1 MFSSKGKVLTD
12 LASMDTIDISQNIQD
27 FKQVFENESRIIFS
41 ARFGDGKSYFLNEF
55 MKNYDEKK
63 NDYYFITLHP
73 VNYVVEEN
81 RDVIEYI
88 KRDILFQL
96 IKDNRIYDFKEGYDK
111 IFDAV
116 CNVESLFKL
125 ADFAAS
131 IIPVNGLKEG
141 YKALKGLVSTI
152 DEKRKKQ
159 DVLHVVDD
167 YLNGFYGKMGSISE
181 CDAFTY
187 LIQKSLERMMAKS
200 VLIIED
206 LDRIDPAH
214 LFRIMNVLS
223 SQVDNPYYSEVPNGN
238 KFGFDK
244 IILVMDYEIARH
256 LFHHFYGKEANY
268 EGYMNKFLNTLPF
281 RYSIKEEAHRQVR
294 QKILDICK
302 TGVFLSL
309 DHKLS
314 DNPKDRISFQL
325 ALNNSS
331 VRRCKE
337 FLDLDV
343 ASLIRKKW
351 LNGEYSIPTDST
363 WVRILVCYRFFI
375 PDKSIRSIMEAMIHG
390 FADLQL
396 AELAMPF
403 YCAVNG
409 ERYFYLQIKDDM
421 YMIRYNAML
430 NLVTNGVVRNHINVV
445 PESIANIKKV
455 LYNVESSICNLLIG

>member
-1 MFSSKGKVLTD
+1 
-12 LASMDTIDISQNIQD
+12 MDTIDISQNIQD

-55 MKNYDEKK
+55 MKSYDEKK

-111 IFDAV
+111 IFDVV
-116 CNVESLFKL
+116 CNKESLLKL
-125 ADFAAS
+125 GDFVAS
-131 IIPVNGLKEG
+131 IIPIEGLKDG
-141 YKALKGLVSTI
+141 YEALKDLASTI
-152 DEKRKKQ
+152 HEKYKSQ

-167 YLNGFYGKMGSISE
+167 YLNGFYGKTGSISE
-181 CDAFTY
+181 CDAFTC
-187 LIQKSLERMMAKS
+187 LIQKSLEQMMAKS

-223 SQVDNPYYSEVPNGN
+223 SQVDNPYYSEVSNGN
-238 KFGFDK
+238 KFGFNK

-268 EGYMNKFLNTLPF
+268 EGYMNKFLNTLPYS
-281 RYSIKEEAHRQVR
+281 YSIKEEAHRQVR

-309 DHKLS
+309 DQKLS

-343 ASLIRKKW
+343 NSLFRKKW

-363 WVRILVCYRFFI
+363 WVKMLVCYRFFMS
-375 PDKSIRSIMEAMIHG
+375 DKPISSIMEAMIHG
-390 FADLQL
+390 FSDLQL

-421 YMIRYNAML
+421 YMIRYNAMR
-430 NLVTNGVVRNHINVV
+430 NLVTNGVVRNYRNVV

>member
-1 MFSSKGKVLTD
+1 MEP
-12 LASMDTIDISQNIQD
+12 IDISNNIYD
-27 FKQVFENESRIIFS
+27 FKQVFESESRIIFS
-41 ARFGDGKSYFLNEF
+41 AKFGDGKSYFLKKF
-55 MKNYDEKK
+55 MESYPKEA

-116 CNVESLFKL
+116 CNVESLYKL

-131 IIPVNGLKEG
+131 IIPVKGLKEG

-152 DEKRKKQ
+152 DEKRKEQ

-167 YLNGFYGKMGSISE
+167 YLNGFYGKSGSISE

-187 LIQKSLERMMAKS
+187 LIQKSLEQMMAKS

-244 IILVMDYEIARH
+244 IILVMDYEIAKH

-281 RYSIKEEAHRQVR
+281 SYSINEEAHRQVR

-309 DHKLS
+309 DQKLS
-314 DNPKDRISFQL
+314 NNPKDRISFQL

-331 VRRCKE
+331 VRKCKE

-363 WVRILVCYRFFI
+363 WVRILVCYRFFM
-375 PDKSIRSIMEAMIHG
+375 PDKSIKSIMEAMIHG
-390 FADLQL
+390 FTDLQL

-403 YCAVNG
+403 YCAVNE
-409 ERYFYLQIKDDM
+409 ERFFYLRIKDEM
-421 YMIRYNAML
+421 YMIKYDTIL
-430 NLVTNGVVRNHINVV
+430 NLVTKGVVGNHRKVV

>member
-1 MFSSKGKVLTD
+1 
-12 LASMDTIDISQNIQD
+12 MDTIDISQNIHD

-55 MKNYDEKK
+55 MKSYDEKK

-116 CNVESLFKL
+116 CNKESLLKL

-131 IIPVNGLKEG
+131 IIPVKGLKEG
-141 YKALKGLVSTI
+141 YKALKGLVSMI
-152 DEKRKKQ
+152 EEKRKEQ

-181 CDAFTY
+181 CDAFTC
-187 LIQKSLERMMAKS
+187 LIQKSLEQMMAKS

-223 SQVDNPYYSEVPNGN
+223 SQVDNPYYSEVSNGN

-244 IILVMDYEIARH
+244 IILVMDYEIAKH

-302 TGVFLSL
+302 TEEVLSL
-309 DHKLS
+309 DQKLS
-314 DNPKDRISFQL
+314 NDPKDRISFQF

-337 FLDLDV
+337 FLDLDIN
-343 ASLIRKKW
+343 SLFRKKW
-351 LNGEYSIPTDST
+351 LNGEYSIPTDNT
-363 WVRILVCYRFFI
+363 WVKMLACYRFFMS
-375 PDKSIRSIMEAMIHG
+375 DKPISSIMEAMIHG
-390 FADLQL
+390 FTDLQL

-409 ERYFYLQIKDDM
+409 DRFFYLRIVDDM
-421 YMIRYNAML
+421 YMIKYDAIL
-430 NLVTNGVVRNHINVV
+430 NLVTKGVVGNHRKVV

>member
-1 MFSSKGKVLTD
+1 
-12 LASMDTIDISQNIQD
+12 MDTIDISQNIQD

-41 ARFGDGKSYFLNEF
+41 AKFGDGKSYFLKKF
-55 MKNYDEKK
+55 MESYPKEA

-116 CNVESLFKL
+116 CNGESLIKL
-125 ADFAAS
+125 ADFVAS
-131 IIPVNGLKEG
+131 IIPVEG
-141 YKALKGLVSTI
+141 IKDVYEGLKGLASTI
-152 DEKRKKQ
+152 RKKYKEQ

-167 YLNGFYGKMGSISE
+167 YLNGFYGKTGSISE
-181 CDAFTY
+181 CDAFTC
-187 LIQKSLERMMAKS
+187 LIQKSLEQMMAKS

-238 KFGFDK
+238 KFDFDK

-268 EGYMNKFLNTLPF
+268 EGYMNKFLNTLPYS
-281 RYSIKEEAHRQVR
+281 YSIKEEAHRQVR

-302 TGVFLSL
+302 TEEVFRL
-309 DHKLS
+309 DQKLS

-325 ALNNSS
+325 ALDNSS

-337 FLDLDV
+337 FLDLDIN
-343 ASLIRKKW
+343 SLFRKKW
-351 LNGEYSIPTDST
+351 LNGEYSIPTDNS
-363 WVRILVCYRFFI
+363 WVRILVCYRFFM
-375 PDKSIRSIMEAMIHG
+375 PDKPIRSIMEAMIHG

-403 YCAVNG
+403 YCAVNE
-409 ERYFYLQIKDDM
+409 ERFFYLRIQDDI
-421 YMIRYNAML
+421 YMIKYDAIH
-430 NLVTNGVVRNHINVV
+430 NLVTKGIVGNRRNVV

-455 LYNVESSICNLLIG
+455 LYNVENSICNLLIG

>member
-1 MFSSKGKVLTD
+1 
-12 LASMDTIDISQNIQD
+12 MDTIDISQKIQD

-41 ARFGDGKSYFLNEF
+41 AKFGDGKSYFLNEF
-55 MKNYDEKK
+55 MKSYDEKK
-63 NDYYFITLHP
+63 NDCYFITLHP

-96 IKDNRIYDFKEGYDK
+96 IKDDRIYDFKEGYDK

-116 CNVESLFKL
+116 CNKESWLKL
-125 ADFAAS
+125 GDFIAS
-131 IIPVNGLKEG
+131 IIPIEGLKDG
-141 YKALKGLVSTI
+141 YEALKGLASNI
-152 DEKRKKQ
+152 HEKYKSQ

-167 YLNGFYGKMGSISE
+167 YLNGFYGKSGCISE
-181 CDAFTY
+181 CDAFTC
-187 LIQKSLERMMAKS
+187 LIQKSLEQMIAKS

-206 LDRIDPAH
+206 LDRMDPAH

-223 SQVDNPYYSEVPNGN
+223 SQVDNPYYSDVPHSN

-244 IILVMDYEIARH
+244 IILVMDYEIAKH

-268 EGYMNKFLNTLPF
+268 EGYMNKFLNTLPYS
-281 RYSIKEEAHRQVR
+281 YSIKEEAHRQVR

-309 DHKLS
+309 DQKLS
-314 DNPKDRISFQL
+314 NDPKDRISFQL

-343 ASLIRKKW
+343 DSLFRKKW

-363 WVRILVCYRFFI
+363 WVRILVCYRF
-375 PDKSIRSIMEAMIHG
+375 
-390 FADLQL
+390 L
-396 AELAMPF
+396 
-403 YCAVNG
+403 C
-409 ERYFYLQIKDDM
+409 QIS
-421 YMIRYNAML
+421 
-430 NLVTNGVVRNHINVV
+430 
-445 PESIANIKKV
+445 P
-455 LYNVESSICNLLIG
+455 

>member
-1 MFSSKGKVLTD
+1 MY
-12 LASMDTIDISQNIQD
+12 TIDISQKIQD

-55 MKNYDEKK
+55 MKSYDEKD

-125 ADFAAS
+125 TDFAAS

-152 DEKRKKQ
+152 EEKRKEQ

-187 LIQKSLERMMAKS
+187 LIQKSLEQMMAKS

-223 SQVDNPYYSEVPNGN
+223 SQVDNPYYSEVPHGN

-281 RYSIKEEAHRQVR
+281 KFSISDEAQKQVENKLVQTFGITDILNIRGALYPHKFESDTFYLLVAIKE
-294 QKILDICK
+294 L
-302 TGVFLSL
+302 
-309 DHKLS
+309 
-314 DNPKDRISFQL
+314 
-325 ALNNSS
+325 S

-337 FLDLDV
+337 FIDDNIGTHIKSTWANDKIKIPTNIEFVKLLYCIRFFTRLSLGTIFEMLIENLQGELAVRMFMPLFCISSKRNTFSVRVGNEIYYCHYEESDLSFSVERINTWDDDLVVDFDKIKGSARNMKDAVLDL
-343 ASLIRKKW
+343 II
-351 LNGEYSIPTDST
+351 G
-363 WVRILVCYRFFI
+363 
-375 PDKSIRSIMEAMIHG
+375 
-390 FADLQL
+390 DL
-396 AELAMPF
+396 
-403 YCAVNG
+403 
-409 ERYFYLQIKDDM
+409 
-421 YMIRYNAML
+421 
-430 NLVTNGVVRNHINVV
+430 
-445 PESIANIKKV
+445 
-455 LYNVESSICNLLIG
+455 

>member
-1 MFSSKGKVLTD
+1 
-12 LASMDTIDISQNIQD
+12 MDTIDIFQNIQD

-41 ARFGDGKSYFLNEF
+41 AKFGDGKSYFLNEF
-55 MKNYDEKK
+55 MKSYDEKK

-152 DEKRKKQ
+152 EEKRKEQ

-167 YLNGFYGKMGSISE
+167 YLNGFYGKSGSISE

-187 LIQKSLERMMAKS
+187 LIQKSLEQMMAKS

-244 IILVMDYEIARH
+244 IILVMDYEIAKH

-268 EGYMNKFLNTLPF
+268 EGYMNKFLNTLPYS
-281 RYSIKEEAHRQVR
+281 YSIKEEAHRQVR

-309 DHKLS
+309 DKKLS

-337 FLDLDV
+337 FLDLDIN
-343 ASLIRKKW
+343 SLFRKKW

-363 WVRILVCYRFFI
+363 WVRILVCYRFFM

-430 NLVTNGVVRNHINVV
+430 NLVTNGVVRNHSNVV

>member
-1 MFSSKGKVLTD
+1 MES
-12 LASMDTIDISQNIQD
+12 IDISNNIND
-27 FKQVFENESRIIFS
+27 FKQVFESESRIIFS
-41 ARFGDGKSYFLNEF
+41 AKFGDGKSYFLKKF
-55 MKNYDEKK
+55 MESYPKEA

-96 IKDNRIYDFKEGYDK
+96 IKDNRIDDFKEGYDK

-125 ADFAAS
+125 TDFAAS

-152 DEKRKKQ
+152 EEKRKEQ

-187 LIQKSLERMMAKS
+187 LIQKSLEQMMAKS

-223 SQVDNPYYSEVPNGN
+223 SQVDNPYYSQVPNGN

-268 EGYMNKFLNTLPF
+268 EGYMNKFLNTLPYS
-281 RYSIKEEAHRQVR
+281 YSIKEEAHRQVR

-309 DHKLS
+309 DQKLS
-314 DNPKDRISFQL
+314 NEPKDRVSFQL
-325 ALNNSS
+325 ALNNAS

-343 ASLIRKKW
+343 NSLFRKKW

-363 WVRILVCYRFFI
+363 WVRILVCYRFFM

-390 FADLQL
+390 FTDLQL

-409 ERYFYLQIKDDM
+409 ETFFYLRIKDDM
-421 YMIRYNAML
+421 YMIKYNAML
-430 NLVTNGVVRNHINVV
+430 NLVTKGIVGNRRNVV

-455 LYNVESSICNLLIG
+455 LYNVENSICNLLIG

>member
-1 MFSSKGKVLTD
+1 
-12 LASMDTIDISQNIQD
+12 MDTIDISQNIQD
-27 FKQVFENESRIIFS
+27 FKQVFEKESRIIFS
-41 ARFGDGKSYFLNEF
+41 ARFGDGKSYFLKEF
-55 MKNYDEKK
+55 MKSYEEKK

-116 CNVESLFKL
+116 CNKESLLKL
-125 ADFAAS
+125 GDFVAS
-131 IIPVNGLKEG
+131 IIPIEGLKDG
-141 YKALKGLVSTI
+141 YEALKDLASTI
-152 DEKRKKQ
+152 HDKYKSQ

-181 CDAFTY
+181 CDAFTC
-187 LIQKSLERMMAKS
+187 LIQKSLEQMMAKS

-268 EGYMNKFLNTLPF
+268 EGYMNKFLNTLPYS
-281 RYSIKEEAHRQVR
+281 YSIKEEAHRQVR

-302 TGVFLSL
+302 TEEVFSL
-309 DHKLS
+309 DQKLS
-314 DNPKDRISFQL
+314 SDPKDRISFQL
-325 ALNNSS
+325 ALDNSS

-337 FLDLDV
+337 FLDLDIN
-343 ASLIRKKW
+343 SLFRKKW
-351 LNGEYSIPTDST
+351 LNGEYSIPTDNS
-363 WVRILVCYRFFI
+363 WVRILVCYRFFM
-375 PDKSIRSIMEAMIHG
+375 PDKPIRSILEAMIHG

-403 YCAVNG
+403 YCAVNE
-409 ERYFYLQIKDDM
+409 ERFFYLRIQDDI
-421 YMIRYNAML
+421 YMIKYDTIH
-430 NLVTNGVVRNHINVV
+430 NLVTKGVVGNHRKVV

-455 LYNVESSICNLLIG
+455 LYNVENSICNLLIG

>member
-1 MFSSKGKVLTD
+1 MEP
-12 LASMDTIDISQNIQD
+12 IDISNNIND
-27 FKQVFENESRIIFS
+27 FRQVFESESRIIFS
-41 ARFGDGKSYFLNEF
+41 AKFGDGKSYFLNEF
-55 MKNYDEKK
+55 MKSYNEKK

-116 CNVESLFKL
+116 CNGESLLKL

-131 IIPVNGLKEG
+131 IIPVKGLKEG

-152 DEKRKKQ
+152 DEKRKVK

-167 YLNGFYGKMGSISE
+167 YLNGFYGKSGSISE

-223 SQVDNPYYSEVPNGN
+223 SQVDNPYYSEIPHGN

-244 IILVMDYEIARH
+244 IILVMDYEIAKH

-268 EGYMNKFLNTLPF
+268 EGYMNKFLNTLPYS
-281 RYSIKEEAHRQVR
+281 YSIKEEAHRQVEA
-294 QKILDICK
+294 KLLDICK
-302 TGVFLSL
+302 TDEVLGVVQQLSSN
-309 DHKLS
+309 KEECFS
-314 DNPKDRISFQL
+314 VPSTIMQM
-325 ALNNSS
+325 S

-337 FLDLDV
+337 FLDMDV
-343 ASLIRKKW
+343 CNLIRNTWMK
-351 LNGEYSIPTDST
+351 GEYDIPTQT
-363 WVRILVCYRFFI
+363 AWTKILACYRFLFS
-375 PDKSIRSIMEAMIHG
+375 DRSLNAIQEMMLYG
-390 FADLQL
+390 FSDLQL
-396 AELAMPF
+396 AELYAPYNYALKGVNEF
-403 YCAVNG
+403 YMEYEN
-409 ERYFYLQIKDDM
+409 DM
-421 YMIRYNAML
+421 YDFCYIKER
-430 NLVTNGVVRNHINVV
+430 NLVRRGR
-445 PESIANIKKV
+445 V
-455 LYNVESSICNLLIG
+455 LSWQSDKTLDVAEIRKELRKMIPDIRNLLLG

>member
-1 MFSSKGKVLTD
+1 
-12 LASMDTIDISQNIQD
+12 MDTIDISQNIQD

-41 ARFGDGKSYFLNEF
+41 AKFGDGKSYFLNEF
-55 MKNYDEKK
+55 MKSYDEKK

-111 IFDAV
+111 IFDVV
-116 CNVESLFKL
+116 CNKESLLKL
-125 ADFAAS
+125 GDFVAS
-131 IIPVNGLKEG
+131 IIPIEGLKDG
-141 YKALKGLVSTI
+141 YEALKGLASTI
-152 DEKRKKQ
+152 HEKYKSQ

-167 YLNGFYGKMGSISE
+167 YLNGFYGKSGSISE
-181 CDAFTY
+181 CDAFTC
-187 LIQKSLERMMAKS
+187 LIQKSLEQMMAKS

-223 SQVDNPYYSEVPNGN
+223 SQVDNPYYSEVPHGN

-244 IILVMDYEIARH
+244 IILVMDYEIAKH

-268 EGYMNKFLNTLPF
+268 DGYMNKFLNTLPYS
-281 RYSIKEEAHRQVR
+281 YSIKEEAHRQVR

-309 DHKLS
+309 DQKLS
-314 DNPKDRISFQL
+314 NDPKDRISFQL

-343 ASLIRKKW
+343 NSLFRKKW

-363 WVRILVCYRFFI
+363 WVRILVCYRFFM
-375 PDKSIRSIMEAMIHG
+375 PDKPISSIMEAMIHG
-390 FADLQL
+390 FTDLQL

-409 ERYFYLQIKDDM
+409 ETFFYLRIKDDM
-421 YMIRYNAML
+421 YMIKYNAML
-430 NLVTNGVVRNHINVV
+430 NLVTKGIVGNRRNVV

>member
-1 MFSSKGKVLTD
+1 MLGKVKGKE
-12 LASMDTIDISQNIQD
+12 MNIIDISRNIQD
-27 FKQVFENESRIIFS
+27 FNQVFENESRIIFS

-55 MKNYDEKK
+55 MKSYDEKD

-116 CNVESLFKL
+116 CNKESLLKL
-125 ADFAAS
+125 GDFVAS
-131 IIPVNGLKEG
+131 IIPIEGLKDG
-141 YKALKGLVSTI
+141 YEALKDLASTI
-152 DEKRKKQ
+152 HEKYKSQ

-167 YLNGFYGKMGSISE
+167 YLNGFYGKSGSISE
-181 CDAFTY
+181 CDAFTC
-187 LIQKSLERMMAKS
+187 LIQKSFERMMAKS
-200 VLIIED
+200 FLIIED

-238 KFGFDK
+238 KFGFNK

-268 EGYMNKFLNTLPF
+268 EGYMNKFLNTLPYS
-281 RYSIKEEAHRQVR
+281 YSIKEEAHRQVR

-309 DHKLS
+309 DQKLS
-314 DNPKDRISFQL
+314 NNPKDRISFQL
-325 ALNNSS
+325 ALNNAS

-337 FLDLDV
+337 FLDLDIN
-343 ASLIRKKW
+343 SLFRKKW
-351 LNGEYSIPTDST
+351 LNGEYSIPTDNT
-363 WVRILVCYRFFI
+363 WVKMLVCYRFFMS
-375 PDKSIRSIMEAMIHG
+375 DKPISTIMEAMIHG
-390 FADLQL
+390 FTDLQL

-409 ERYFYLQIKDDM
+409 ETFFYLRIKDDM
-421 YMIRYNAML
+421 YMIKYNAML
-430 NLVTNGVVRNHINVV
+430 NLVTKGIVGNRRNVV

>member
-1 MFSSKGKVLTD
+1 MES
-12 LASMDTIDISQNIQD
+12 IDISNNIND
-27 FKQVFENESRIIFS
+27 FKQVFESESRIIFS
-41 ARFGDGKSYFLNEF
+41 AKFGDGKSYFLKKF
-55 MKNYDEKK
+55 MESYPKEA

-116 CNVESLFKL
+116 CNGESLLKL

-152 DEKRKKQ
+152 DEKRKEQ

-167 YLNGFYGKMGSISE
+167 YLNGFYGKSGSISE

-187 LIQKSLERMMAKS
+187 LIQKSLEQMMAKS

-244 IILVMDYEIARH
+244 IILVMDYEIAKH

-281 RYSIKEEAHRQVR
+281 SYSINEEAHRQVR

-309 DHKLS
+309 DQKLS
-314 DNPKDRISFQL
+314 NNPKDRISFQL

-331 VRRCKE
+331 VRKCKE

-363 WVRILVCYRFFI
+363 WVRILVCYRFFM
-375 PDKSIRSIMEAMIHG
+375 PDKSIKSIMEAMIHG
-390 FADLQL
+390 FTDLQL

-403 YCAVNG
+403 YCAVNE
-409 ERYFYLQIKDDM
+409 ERFFYLRIKDEM
-421 YMIRYNAML
+421 YMIKYDTIL
-430 NLVTNGVVRNHINVV
+430 NLVTKGVVGNHRKVV

>member
-1 MFSSKGKVLTD
+1 
-12 LASMDTIDISQNIQD
+12 MDTIDISQNIQD
-27 FKQVFENESRIIFS
+27 FKQVFEKESRIIFS
-41 ARFGDGKSYFLNEF
+41 AKFGDGKSYFLDKF
-55 MKNYDEKK
+55 IKSYDEKK
-63 NDYYFITLHP
+63 NDYYFFTLHP

-116 CNVESLFKL
+116 CNKESLLKL
-125 ADFAAS
+125 GDFVAS
-131 IIPVNGLKEG
+131 IIPIEGLKDG
-141 YKALKGLVSTI
+141 YEALKDLASTI
-152 DEKRKKQ
+152 HEKYKSQ

-167 YLNGFYGKMGSISE
+167 YLNGFYGKSGSISE

-187 LIQKSLERMMAKS
+187 LIQKSLGQTKAKS

-268 EGYMNKFLNTLPF
+268 EGYMNKFLNTLPYKF
-281 RYSIKEEAHRQVR
+281 SISEEAQKQVENKLIR
-294 QKILDICK
+294 TFGTSDVLNFRSPLNPYKFDSD
-302 TGVFLSL
+302 TFFLL
-309 DHKLS
+309 VAVKEL
-314 DNPKDRISFQL
+314 
-325 ALNNSS
+325 S

-337 FLDLDV
+337 FIDDNIETHIKLSWVNDK
-343 ASLIRKKW
+343 IK
-351 LNGEYSIPTDST
+351 IPTNIDL
-363 WVRILVCYRFFI
+363 VKILYCIRFFTRLSLDTI
-375 PDKSIRSIMEAMIHG
+375 FIMLVES
-390 FADLQL
+390 LQG
-396 AELAMPF
+396 ELAVRMFMPLF
-403 YCAVNG
+403 CISSKRNIFTERVGKEIYYCHYEERDFSFSVEQINTWDDFLLVDFEKIKNAAINMKDAV
-409 ERYFYLQIKDDM
+409 
-421 YMIRYNAML
+421 
-430 NLVTNGVVRNHINVV
+430 LV
-445 PESIANIKKV
+445 EKMF
-455 LYNVESSICNLLIG
+455 EQ

>member
-1 MFSSKGKVLTD
+1 
-12 LASMDTIDISQNIQD
+12 MDTIDISQNIQD

-41 ARFGDGKSYFLNEF
+41 AKFGDGKSYFLNEF
-55 MKNYDEKK
+55 MKSYDEKK

-116 CNVESLFKL
+116 CNGESLLKL
-125 ADFAAS
+125 ADFVAS
-131 IIPVNGLKEG
+131 IIPVEG
-141 YKALKGLVSTI
+141 IKDVYEGLKGLASTI
-152 DEKRKKQ
+152 RKKYKEQ

-167 YLNGFYGKMGSISE
+167 YLNGFYGKSGSISE

-187 LIQKSLERMMAKS
+187 LIQKSLGQTMAKS

-244 IILVMDYEIARH
+244 IILVMDYEIAKH

-268 EGYMNKFLNTLPF
+268 EGYMNKFLNTLPYS
-281 RYSIKEEAHRQVR
+281 YSIKDEAHRQVEA
-294 QKILDICK
+294 KLLDICK
-302 TGVFLSL
+302 AEEVLRVVQRLSSNKE
-309 DHKLS
+309 DIFS
-314 DNPKDRISFQL
+314 VPSAIMQM
-325 ALNNSS
+325 S

-337 FLDLDV
+337 FLDMNV
-343 ASLIRKKW
+343 CNLIRNTWMKGK
-351 LNGEYSIPTDST
+351 YDIPTQT
-363 WVRILVCYRFFI
+363 VWTKILSCYRFLFS
-375 PDKSIRSIMEAMIHG
+375 DRSLNAIQEMMLYG
-390 FADLQL
+390 FSDLQL
-396 AELAMPF
+396 AELYAPYNYALKGESEF
-403 YCAVNG
+403 YIEYEN
-409 ERYFYLQIKDDM
+409 DM
-421 YMIRYNAML
+421 YNFCYIKGKNLVRRGRVLSWQSDKILDLSEIRKELQKL
-430 NLVTNGVVRNHINVV
+430 NLDIR
-445 PESIANIKKV
+445 
-455 LYNVESSICNLLIG
+455 NLLLG

>member
-1 MFSSKGKVLTD
+1 
-12 LASMDTIDISQNIQD
+12 MDTIDISQNIQD

-41 ARFGDGKSYFLNEF
+41 AKFGDGKSYFLNEF
-55 MKNYDEKK
+55 MKSYEEKN

-116 CNVESLFKL
+116 CNKESLLKL
-125 ADFAAS
+125 ADFVAS
-131 IIPVNGLKEG
+131 IIPVEG
-141 YKALKGLVSTI
+141 IKDVYEGLKGLASTI
-152 DEKRKKQ
+152 HKKYKGQ

-167 YLNGFYGKMGSISE
+167 YLNGFYGKKGSISE

-187 LIQKSLERMMAKS
+187 LIQKSLELMMAKS

-223 SQVDNPYYSEVPNGN
+223 SQVDNPYYSAVPHGN

-268 EGYMNKFLNTLPF
+268 EGYMNKFLNTLPYS
-281 RYSIKEEAHRQVR
+281 YSIKEEAHRQVR

-302 TGVFLSL
+302 TEEVFSL
-309 DHKLS
+309 DQKLS
-314 DNPKDRISFQL
+314 SDPKDRISFQL

-343 ASLIRKKW
+343 NSLFRKKW
-351 LNGEYSIPTDST
+351 LNGEYSIPTDCT
-363 WVRILVCYRFFI
+363 WVKMLACFRFLMS
-375 PDKSIRSIMEAMIHG
+375 DKPISSIMEAMIHG
-390 FADLQL
+390 FTDLQL

-409 ERYFYLQIKDDM
+409 ETFFYLRIKDDM
-421 YMIRYNAML
+421 YMIKYNAML
-430 NLVTNGVVRNHINVV
+430 NLVTKGIVGNRRNVV

-455 LYNVESSICNLLIG
+455 LYNVENSICNLLIG

>member
-1 MFSSKGKVLTD
+1 
-12 LASMDTIDISQNIQD
+12 MDTIDISQNIQD

-55 MKNYDEKK
+55 MNSYDEKK

-116 CNVESLFKL
+116 CNKESLLKL
-125 ADFAAS
+125 GDFVAS
-131 IIPVNGLKEG
+131 IIPIEGLKDG
-141 YKALKGLVSTI
+141 YEALKGLASTI
-152 DEKRKKQ
+152 HEKYKSQ

-167 YLNGFYGKMGSISE
+167 YLNGFYGKSGSISE
-181 CDAFTY
+181 CDAFTC

-223 SQVDNPYYSEVPNGN
+223 SQVDNPYYSEVPHGN

-268 EGYMNKFLNTLPF
+268 DGYMNKFLNTLPF
-281 RYSIKEEAHRQVR
+281 SYSIKEEAHRQVR

-309 DHKLS
+309 DQKLS
-314 DNPKDRISFQL
+314 DNQKDRISFQL

-343 ASLIRKKW
+343 NSLFRKKW

-363 WVRILVCYRFFI
+363 WVKMLVCYRFFMS
-375 PDKSIRSIMEAMIHG
+375 DKPISSIMEAMIHG
-390 FADLQL
+390 FSDLQL

-421 YMIRYNAML
+421 YMIRYNAMR

>member
-1 MFSSKGKVLTD
+1 M
-12 LASMDTIDISQNIQD
+12 
-27 FKQVFENESRIIFS
+27 
-41 ARFGDGKSYFLNEF
+41 KS
-55 MKNYDEKK
+55 YDEKK

-73 VNYVVEEN
+73 VNYLVEEN

-125 ADFAAS
+125 ADFVAS
-131 IIPVNGLKEG
+131 IIPVEG
-141 YKALKGLVSTI
+141 IKDVYEGLKGLASTI
-152 DEKRKKQ
+152 HKKYKGQ

-167 YLNGFYGKMGSISE
+167 YLNGFYGKSGSISE

-187 LIQKSLERMMAKS
+187 LIQKSLEQMMAKS

-223 SQVDNPYYSEVPNGN
+223 SQVDNPYYSEVPTGN

-256 LFHHFYGKEANY
+256 LFHHFYGKEANS
-268 EGYMNKFLNTLPF
+268 EGYMNKFLNTLPYS
-281 RYSIKEEAHRQVR
+281 YSIKEEAHRQVR

-302 TGVFLSL
+302 TEEVLSL
-309 DHKLS
+309 DQKLS
-314 DNPKDRISFQL
+314 SDPKDRNSFQL

-337 FLDLDV
+337 FLGLDIN
-343 ASLIRKKW
+343 SLFRKKW

-363 WVRILVCYRFFI
+363 WVRILVCYRFFM

-390 FADLQL
+390 FTDLQL
-396 AELAMPF
+396 AELAIPF

-409 ERYFYLQIKDDM
+409 ERFFYLQIKDDM
-421 YMIRYNAML
+421 YMIRYNAMR
-430 NLVTNGVVRNHINVV
+430 NLVTNGVVRNYRNVV

>member
-1 MFSSKGKVLTD
+1 
-12 LASMDTIDISQNIQD
+12 
-27 FKQVFENESRIIFS
+27 
-41 ARFGDGKSYFLNEF
+41 
-55 MKNYDEKK
+55 
-63 NDYYFITLHP
+63 
-73 VNYVVEEN
+73 
-81 RDVIEYI
+81 
-88 KRDILFQL
+88 
-96 IKDNRIYDFKEGYDK
+96 
-111 IFDAV
+111 
-116 CNVESLFKL
+116 
-125 ADFAAS
+125 
-131 IIPVNGLKEG
+131 
-141 YKALKGLVSTI
+141 
-152 DEKRKKQ
+152 
-159 DVLHVVDD
+159 
-167 YLNGFYGKMGSISE
+167 MGSISE

-187 LIQKSLERMMAKS
+187 LIQKSLEQMMAKS

-268 EGYMNKFLNTLPF
+268 EGYMNKFLNTLPYS
-281 RYSIKEEAHRQVR
+281 YSIKEEAHRQVR

-302 TGVFLSL
+302 TEEVLSL
-309 DHKLS
+309 DQKLS
-314 DNPKDRISFQL
+314 SDPKDRISFQL

-337 FLDLDV
+337 FLGLDIN
-343 ASLIRKKW
+343 SLFRKKW

-363 WVRILVCYRFFI
+363 WVRILVCYRFFM

-390 FADLQL
+390 FTDLQL
-396 AELAMPF
+396 AELAVPF
-403 YCAVNG
+403 YCAVNE
-409 ERYFYLQIKDDM
+409 ERFFYLRIQDDI
-421 YMIRYNAML
+421 YMIKYDNVH
-430 NLVTNGVVRNHINVV
+430 NLVTKGAVGNYRKVV

>member
-1 MFSSKGKVLTD
+1 MEP
-12 LASMDTIDISQNIQD
+12 IDISNNIND
-27 FKQVFENESRIIFS
+27 FKQVFESENRIIFS
-41 ARFGDGKSYFLNEF
+41 AKFSDGKSYFLKKF
-55 MKNYDEKK
+55 MESYSKEA

-131 IIPVNGLKEG
+131 IIPVKGLKEG

-152 DEKRKKQ
+152 EEKRKEQ

-238 KFGFDK
+238 KFGFNK
-244 IILVMDYEIARH
+244 IILAMDYEIAKH

-268 EGYMNKFLNTLPF
+268 EGYMNKFLNTLPYS
-281 RYSIKEEAHRQVR
+281 YSIKEEAHRQVEA
-294 QKILDICK
+294 KLLDICK
-302 TGVFLSL
+302 TDEVLGVVQQLSSNKE
-309 DHKLS
+309 D
-314 DNPKDRISFQL
+314 SFSVPSAIMQM
-325 ALNNSS
+325 S

-337 FLDLDV
+337 FLDMDV
-343 ASLIRKKW
+343 CNLIRNSWMKM
-351 LNGEYSIPTDST
+351 EYDIPTQT
-363 WVRILVCYRFFI
+363 VWTKILACYRFLFS
-375 PDKSIRSIMEAMIHG
+375 DRSLNAIQEMMLYG
-390 FADLQL
+390 FSDLQL
-396 AELAMPF
+396 AELYAPYNYALKGESEF
-403 YCAVNG
+403 YMEYEN
-409 ERYFYLQIKDDM
+409 DM
-421 YMIRYNAML
+421 YNFCYIKGK
-430 NLVTNGVVRNHINVV
+430 NLVRRGR
-445 PESIANIKKV
+445 V
-455 LYNVESSICNLLIG
+455 LSWQSDKTLDVAEIRKELRKMIPDIRNLLLV

>member
-1 MFSSKGKVLTD
+1 
-12 LASMDTIDISQNIQD
+12 MDTIDISQNIQD
-27 FKQVFENESRIIFS
+27 FKQVFEKESRIIFS

-55 MKNYDEKK
+55 MKSYDEKD

-116 CNVESLFKL
+116 CNVEFLFKL
-125 ADFAAS
+125 ADFAVS
-131 IIPVNGLKEG
+131 IIPVKGLKEG

-152 DEKRKKQ
+152 EEKRKEQ

-167 YLNGFYGKMGSISE
+167 YLNGFYGKLGSISE

-187 LIQKSLERMMAKS
+187 LIQKSLDQMMAKS

-223 SQVDNPYYSEVPNGN
+223 SQVDNPYYSEVPHGN

-244 IILVMDYEIARH
+244 IILVMDYEIAHH

-268 EGYMNKFLNTLPF
+268 DGYMNKFLNTLPF
-281 RYSIKEEAHRQVR
+281 KFSISDEAQKQVENKLVQTFGITDILNIRGALYPHKFESDTFYLLVAIKE
-294 QKILDICK
+294 L
-302 TGVFLSL
+302 
-309 DHKLS
+309 
-314 DNPKDRISFQL
+314 
-325 ALNNSS
+325 S

-337 FLDLDV
+337 FIDDNIGTHIKSTWANDKIKIPTNIEFVKLLYCIRFFTRLSLGTIFEMLIENLQGELAVRMFMPLFCISSKRNTFSVRVGNEIYYCHYEESDLSFSVERINTWDDDLVVDFDKIKGSARNMKDAVLDL
-343 ASLIRKKW
+343 II
-351 LNGEYSIPTDST
+351 G
-363 WVRILVCYRFFI
+363 
-375 PDKSIRSIMEAMIHG
+375 
-390 FADLQL
+390 DL
-396 AELAMPF
+396 
-403 YCAVNG
+403 
-409 ERYFYLQIKDDM
+409 
-421 YMIRYNAML
+421 
-430 NLVTNGVVRNHINVV
+430 
-445 PESIANIKKV
+445 
-455 LYNVESSICNLLIG
+455 

>member
-1 MFSSKGKVLTD
+1 
-12 LASMDTIDISQNIQD
+12 MDTIDISQNIQD

-41 ARFGDGKSYFLNEF
+41 AKFGDGKSYFLNEF
-55 MKNYDEKK
+55 INSYDEKK

-88 KRDILFQL
+88 KRDVLFQL
-96 IKDNRIYDFKEGYDK
+96 IKDDRIYDFKEGYDK

-116 CNVESLFKL
+116 CNKESLLKL

-131 IIPVNGLKEG
+131 IIPVKGLKER
-141 YKALKGLVSTI
+141 YEALKGLASTI
-152 DEKRKKQ
+152 YEKYKGQ

-187 LIQKSLERMMAKS
+187 LIQKSLEQMMAKS

-223 SQVDNPYYSEVPNGN
+223 SQVDNPYYSHVPHGN

-244 IILVMDYEIARH
+244 IILVMDYEIAKH

-268 EGYMNKFLNTLPF
+268 EGYMNKFLNTLPYS
-281 RYSIKEEAHRQVR
+281 YSIKEEAHRQVR

-309 DHKLS
+309 DQKLS

-337 FLDLDV
+337 FLDLDIN
-343 ASLIRKKW
+343 SLIRKKW

-363 WVRILVCYRFFI
+363 WVRILVCYRFFMS
-375 PDKSIRSIMEAMIHG
+375 DKPISSIMEAMIHG
-390 FADLQL
+390 FSDLQL

-409 ERYFYLQIKDDM
+409 ERYFYLQINDDM

-430 NLVTNGVVRNHINVV
+430 NLVTNGVVRNQGNVV

>member
-1 MFSSKGKVLTD
+1 M
-12 LASMDTIDISQNIQD
+12 
-27 FKQVFENESRIIFS
+27 
-41 ARFGDGKSYFLNEF
+41 KS
-55 MKNYDEKK
+55 YDEKK

-116 CNVESLFKL
+116 CNKESLLKL
-125 ADFAAS
+125 GDFVAS
-131 IIPVNGLKEG
+131 IIPIEGLKDG
-141 YKALKGLVSTI
+141 YEALKDLASTI
-152 DEKRKKQ
+152 HEKYKSQ

-167 YLNGFYGKMGSISE
+167 YLNGFYGKSGSISE

-187 LIQKSLERMMAKS
+187 LIQKSLEQMMAKS

-244 IILVMDYEIARH
+244 IILIMDYEIARH

-268 EGYMNKFLNTLPF
+268 EGYMNKFLNTLPYS
-281 RYSIKEEAHRQVR
+281 YSIKEEAHRQVR

-343 ASLIRKKW
+343 NSLFRKKW
-351 LNGEYSIPTDST
+351 LNGEYSIPTDSS
-363 WVRILVCYRFFI
+363 WVRILVCYRFFM
-375 PDKSIRSIMEAMIHG
+375 PDKPIRSIMEAMIHG

-409 ERYFYLQIKDDM
+409 ERYFYLQLKADM

>member
-1 MFSSKGKVLTD
+1 
-12 LASMDTIDISQNIQD
+12 MDTIDISQNIQD

-41 ARFGDGKSYFLNEF
+41 AKFGDGKSYFLNEF
-55 MKNYDEKK
+55 MKSYDEKK

-116 CNVESLFKL
+116 CNGESLLKL

-131 IIPVNGLKEG
+131 IIPVKGLKEG
-141 YKALKGLVSTI
+141 YKALRGLVSTI
-152 DEKRKKQ
+152 DEKRKEQ

-167 YLNGFYGKMGSISE
+167 YLNGFYGKSGSISE

-187 LIQKSLERMMAKS
+187 LIQKSLEQMMAKS

-223 SQVDNPYYSEVPNGN
+223 SQVDNPYYSHVPHGN

-244 IILVMDYEIARH
+244 IILVMDYEIAKH

-268 EGYMNKFLNTLPF
+268 EGYMNKFLNTLPYS
-281 RYSIKEEAHRQVR
+281 YSIKEEAHRQVR

-309 DHKLS
+309 DQKLS

-337 FLDLDV
+337 FLDIDIN
-343 ASLIRKKW
+343 SLFRKKW

-363 WVRILVCYRFFI
+363 WVRILVCYRFFMS
-375 PDKSIRSIMEAMIHG
+375 DKPISSIMEAMIHG
-390 FADLQL
+390 FSDLQL

-409 ERYFYLQIKDDM
+409 ERFFYLQIKDDM
-421 YMIRYNAML
+421 YMIRYNAMC

>member
-1 MFSSKGKVLTD
+1 
-12 LASMDTIDISQNIQD
+12 MDTIDISQNIQD

-41 ARFGDGKSYFLNEF
+41 AKFGDGKSYFLNEF
-55 MKNYDEKK
+55 MKSYDEKK
-63 NDYYFITLHP
+63 NDYNFITLHP

-131 IIPVNGLKEG
+131 IIPVKGLKEG

-152 DEKRKKQ
+152 EEKRKEQ

-223 SQVDNPYYSEVPNGN
+223 SQVDNPYYSHVPHGN

-244 IILVMDYEIARH
+244 IILVMDYEIAKH
-256 LFHHFYGKEANY
+256 LFHHFYGQEANY

-281 RYSIKEEAHRQVR
+281 SYSIKEEAHRQVR

-302 TGVFLSL
+302 TGVFLCL
-309 DHKLS
+309 DQKLS

-337 FLDLDV
+337 FLDLDIN
-343 ASLIRKKW
+343 SLFRKKW
-351 LNGEYSIPTDST
+351 LNGEYSIPTDNT
-363 WVRILVCYRFFI
+363 WVKILVCYRFFM
-375 PDKSIRSIMEAMIHG
+375 PDKPISSIMEAMIHG
-390 FADLQL
+390 FTDLQL

-409 ERYFYLQIKDDM
+409 ERYFYLQINDDM

-430 NLVTNGVVRNHINVV
+430 NLVTNGVVRNQGNVV